1 MIKFIIEYF
10 VRIRIIRNTHKLSS
24 IGKNPFF
31 GKNGVILGG
40 NYISIGNN
48 FSVGDDFKL
57 QAWNTLN
64 VTSENPPSIRIGDS
78 VSLMSNCQISC
89 CNKIII
95 GDGCLFGDNVF
106 VTDNYHGKSTL
117 SELGV
122 PPILRD
128 LYSKGPVVIG
138 KNVWSG
144 RNVCIMPGVTI
155 ADGAVIGANAVV
167 THDIPAYSVAVGVPA
182 KSIKRIEKNS

>member
-1 MIKFIIEYF
+1 MIKFIIGFF
-10 VRIRIIRNTHKLSS
+10 VKIRIIRNTHKLFLIGKNPYFGKNGTIVGGNHIS
-24 IGKNPFF
+24 IGKNF
-31 GKNGVILGG
+31 
-40 NYISIGNN
+40 SIG
-48 FSVGDDFKL
+48 DDYKL

-64 VTSENPPSIRIGDS
+64 VASENPPSIRIGDS
-78 VSLMSNCQISC
+78 VSMMSNCQISC

-122 PPILRD
+122 PPVQRD

-138 KNVWSG
+138 NNVWIG
-144 RNVCIMPGVTI
+144 RNVCIMPGVHI
-155 ADGAVIGANAVV
+155 GDGAVIGANAVV
-167 THDIPAYSVAVGVPA
+167 THDIPAYSVAAGVPA
-182 KSIKRIEKNS
+182 KVIKTIE